1 MKTLCSQCSVS
12 QFNSKLSSGK
22 LLLSLLA
29 IDFVVPIVD
38 ISASFEAITLS
49 GDIVSGMGDGG
60 GCGSLFG
67 VVTRRF
73 TEINTG
79 YLSSE
84 SK

>member
-1 MKTLCSQCSVS
+1 MGRDACVAAH
-12 QFNSKLSSGK
+12 QFTRLSSGR
-22 LLLSLLA
+22 LLLLA

-38 ISASFEAITLS
+38 ISASFEAIKLS
-49 GDIVSGMGDGG
+49 GDRVSGIGDGG

-73 TEINTG
+73 TDIKTG